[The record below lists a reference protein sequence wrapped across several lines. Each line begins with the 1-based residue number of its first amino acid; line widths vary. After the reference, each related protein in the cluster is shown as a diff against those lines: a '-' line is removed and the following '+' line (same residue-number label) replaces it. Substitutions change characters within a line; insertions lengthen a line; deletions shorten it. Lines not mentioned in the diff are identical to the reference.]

1 METSN
6 LYLVLVI
13 IILVQFSWYYFTLPG
28 SRLSPNKKHP
38 QASIKTALVSYLTY
52 VIPMIIAIY
61 YLNSKDVN
69 CSIAKAYIG
78 LICKK

>member
-1 METSN
+1 MNKTN
-6 LYLVLVI
+6 IYLILIV

-38 QASIKTALVSYLTY
+38 KPSVKTALTSYLTY
-52 VIPMIIAIY
+52 VIPMFIGIY
-61 YLNSKDVN
+61 YLNVKDKN
-69 CSIAKAYIG
+69 CAIANTYVE